1 MGNVVLKC
9 EGAQTMM
16 EVIVYI
22 VYSLIIISVAYLN
35 GIFNL
40 GPLGYLSVFLIILGY
55 IGLPEL
61 ISLDWFPNSQ
71 KMPDRTDEELEEY
84 CQKRISNLSNHFFS
98 LKRFLIVICFIGL
111 SFSLSKTVTP
121 ESQNFPFLNKINNF
135 MTDSWGSGI
144 FILFVIILSRIDV
157 YILKDYDPEDTD
169 KDNKYLRRIKEANW
183 TILWVWII
191 CIFLFVL
198 RKTLYSGYDGV
209 TLPSASNIAEGV
221 NEQVSA
227 QMGS

>member
-1 MGNVVLKC
+1 MPNVIFKC
-9 EGAQTMM
+9 DGAQMVM
-16 EVIVYI
+16 EILVYI
-22 VYSLIIISVAYLN
+22 VYSLIIISVAYMN

-61 ISLDWFPNSQ
+61 ISLDWFPNNQ
-71 KMPDRTDEELEEY
+71 KMPDKTDEELEEY

-98 LKRFLIVICFIGL
+98 LKRFLLVICFIGL

-121 ESQNFPFLNKINNF
+121 ISNNLPFLNKINNF
-135 MTDSWGSGI
+135 ITDSWGGAI

-157 YILKDYDPEDTD
+157 YTLKDYEPEDTD

-183 TILWVWII
+183 TILWVGII
-191 CIFLFVL
+191 CILLLVL
-198 RKTLYSGYDGV
+198 RKTVYSGYDEV
-209 TLPSASNIAEGV
+209 AEIAASAPTGDEIV
-221 NEQVSA
+221 
-227 QMGS
+227 